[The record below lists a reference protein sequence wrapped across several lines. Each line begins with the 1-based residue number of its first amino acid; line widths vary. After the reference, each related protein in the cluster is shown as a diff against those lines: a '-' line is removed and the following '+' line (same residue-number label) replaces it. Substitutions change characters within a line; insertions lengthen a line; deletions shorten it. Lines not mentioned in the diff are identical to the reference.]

1 MGWITALS
9 CQSVHLII
17 AHPSCGSRPALCS
30 GVHALED
37 ETVTIK
43 PHFNCTHLC
52 AVKIYLKVQF
62 KNILK
67 INFFSLSLQKN
78 EQKYRVPIT
87 SPNTHSFHII
97 NVLQ

>member
-1 MGWITALS
+1 MSLEFPPRVLSVKAAWLGPFHGMDAALS

-30 GVHALED
+30 SGVHALEE

-67 INFFSLSLQKN
+67 INKN
-78 EQKYRVPIT
+78 C
-87 SPNTHSFHII
+87 
-97 NVLQ
+97 LGD